1 MSTFGKIFFWIC
13 VIILG
18 FVSPVISFAL
28 IVLYYLPSIVQELC
42 QTCKEACQETCN
54 ENDHQT
60 DYSTEEFITY
70 EENGARITVR
80 KDQVPPRMDSFSED
94 TLEDMK

>member
-1 MSTFGKIFFWIC
+1 MNTFGKIFFWIC

-28 IVLYYLPSIVQELC
+28 IVLYYLPCIVKELC
-42 QTCKEACQETCN
+42 QTCIDTCN
-54 ENDHQT
+54 ENDRQT

-70 EENGARITVR
+70 EENGERVTIR
-80 KDQVPPRMDSFSED
+80 KDQANKPSN
-94 TLEDMK
+94 